1 MGFFGIKEIEGRL
14 FFSILGIDSDNG
26 VEFVNDYLILYCEEH
41 KITFGFYKV
50 SYYLNIDNL
59 HLLKFFNNI

>member
-26 VEFVNDYLILYCEEH
+26 VEFVNDYLILYYEEH
-41 KITFGFYKV
+41 KVTFGFYKV
-50 SYYLNIDNL
+50 SYYP
-59 HLLKFFNNI
+59 KYR